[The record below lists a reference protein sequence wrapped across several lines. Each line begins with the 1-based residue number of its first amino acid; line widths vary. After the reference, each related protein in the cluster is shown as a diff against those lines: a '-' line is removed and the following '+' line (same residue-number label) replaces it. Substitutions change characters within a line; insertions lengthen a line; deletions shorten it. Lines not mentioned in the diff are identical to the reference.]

1 MSTPNKTFAK
11 KNQNAIEEQRHLQ
24 PRSQAIDALLAL
36 RTKMPSVNAAR
47 LRAAREK
54 GRP

>member
-1 MSTPNKTFAK
+1 MSTPNKDFAK
-11 KNQNAIEEQRHLQ
+11 KKQKAIEEQRRLQ
-24 PRSQAIDALLAL
+24 PRSQAIDALLAV

-47 LRAAREK
+47 IRTAREK

>member
-1 MSTPNKTFAK
+1 MSTSNKTFAK
-11 KNQNAIEEQRHLQ
+11 KGKNAVEEQRLLQ

-47 LRAAREK
+47 ICAAREK